1 MIDISIQNYPT
12 ACRYVHNKERAMSFD
27 LDWRSCTQCGDDMR
41 VERWN
46 LGFRLCLTCGEE
58 AAVSDRASWC
68 VVQPYGKGP
77 YMLVTSASARQTV
90 MDTNQKQTRSNLP
103 T

>member
-1 MIDISIQNYPT
+1 MIVVSIQNYPT
-12 ACRYVHNKERAMSFD
+12 ARRYVHNKEIAMSFD
-27 LDWRSCTQCGDDMR
+27 LDWRSCTACGDDMR

-68 VVQPYGKGP
+68 VVQTYGKGP
-77 YMLVTSASARQTV
+77 YMLVTPEAAPQV
-90 MDTNQKQTRSNLP
+90 LLDTNQKKAFSL
-103 T
+103 

>member
-1 MIDISIQNYPT
+1 
-12 ACRYVHNKERAMSFD
+12 MSFD
-27 LDWRSCTQCGDDMR
+27 LDWRSCTLCGDDMR

>member
-1 MIDISIQNYPT
+1 
-12 ACRYVHNKERAMSFD
+12 MSND
-27 LDWRSCTQCGDDMR
+27 LDWRRCIRCDDDVR
-41 VERWN
+41 VERWETISK
-46 LGFRLCLTCGEE
+46 LCLTCGEE

-90 MDTNQKQTRSNLP
+90 MDTNQKQTRSN
-103 T
+103 